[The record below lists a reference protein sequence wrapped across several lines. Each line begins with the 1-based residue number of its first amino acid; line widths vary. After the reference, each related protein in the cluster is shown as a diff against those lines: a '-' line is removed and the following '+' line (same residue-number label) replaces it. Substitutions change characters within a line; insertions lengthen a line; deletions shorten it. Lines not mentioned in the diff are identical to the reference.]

1 MTLEKEAWVVAV
13 NGDEVRLRYTR
24 HSACRKCGACL
35 VLGNNLDD
43 QEIVLPKDQLDLA
56 KGDRVAI
63 RLKDSSIIK
72 ASFMVYA
79 LPLFFFILGY
89 LGGAR
94 LGTVLMGEAW
104 TEAGGLLGGVLGLAL
119 TYGGLNLYDRRLQK
133 AARYQ
138 PYIARVLERT
148 LPE

>member
-1 MTLEKEAWVVAV
+1 MEKEAWVVDV

-35 VLGNNLDD
+35 VLGNSLGE

-63 RLKDSSIIK
+63 GLKESSILK

-79 LPLFFFILGY
+79 LPLILF
-89 LGGAR
+89 
-94 LGTVLMGEAW
+94 
-104 TEAGGLLGGVLGLAL
+104 LLGVLGRSAPWFRLYGRSFGGSGRAAWRGSSPGPCLWWAL
-119 TYGGLNLYDRRLQK
+119 PL
-133 AARYQ
+133 
-138 PYIARVLERT
+138 
-148 LPE
+148 

>member
-1 MTLEKEAWVVAV
+1 MEKEAWVVDV

-35 VLGNNLDD
+35 VLGNSLGE

-63 RLKDSSIIK
+63 GLKESSILK

-79 LPLFFFILGY
+79 LPLILFLLGY
-89 LGGAR
+89 LGGAH
-94 LGTVLMGEAW
+94 LGSGFMGEALA
-104 TEAGGLLGGVLGLAL
+104 EAAGLLGGVLALAL
-119 TYGGLNLYDRRLQK
+119 AYGGLYLYDRRLQK
-133 AARYQ
+133 TERYQ
-138 PYIARVLERT
+138 PYIARVLEHS

>member
-1 MTLEKEAWVVAV
+1 MEKEAWVVDV
-13 NGDEVRLRYTR
+13 NGEEVRLRYTR

-35 VLGNNLDD
+35 VLGNSLGD

-63 RLKDSSIIK
+63 GLKDSSVLK
-72 ASFMVYA
+72 ASFLVYA
-79 LPLFFFILGY
+79 LPLFFFLLGY
-89 LGGAR
+89 LGGAH
-94 LGTVLMGEAW
+94 LGTGLMGEAW
-104 TEAGGLLGGVLGLAL
+104 AEAGGLLGGVLALVLA
-119 TYGGLNLYDRRLQK
+119 YGGLNLYDRRLRK
-133 AARYQ
+133 SARYQ

>member
-1 MTLEKEAWVVAV
+1 MEKEAWVVDV

-35 VLGNNLDD
+35 VLGNSLSE

-63 RLKDSSIIK
+63 GLKESSILK

-79 LPLFFFILGY
+79 LPLILFLLGY
-89 LGGAR
+89 LGGAH
-94 LGTVLMGEAW
+94 LGSALRAKLWRKRPGCL
-104 TEAGGLLGGVLGLAL
+104 AGF
-119 TYGGLNLYDRRLQK
+119 
-133 AARYQ
+133 
-138 PYIARVLERT
+138 
-148 LPE
+148 

>member
-1 MTLEKEAWVVAV
+1 MEKEAWVVDV

-35 VLGNNLDD
+35 VLGNSLSE

-63 RLKDSSIIK
+63 GLKESSILK

-79 LPLFFFILGY
+79 LPLILFLLGY
-89 LGGAR
+89 LGGAH
-94 LGTVLMGEAW
+94 LGSGFMGEALA
-104 TEAGGLLGGVLGLAL
+104 EAAGLLGGVLALAL
-119 TYGGLNLYDRRLQK
+119 AYGGLYLYDRRLQK
-133 AARYQ
+133 TERYQ
-138 PYIARVLERT
+138 PYIARVLERS